1 MNDPSLAPAI
11 SQLIDLALAE
21 DLGPHGDITAQC
33 FVPDG
38 HRSLGRIV
46 ARQPLLISGTAI
58 ATEVF
63 SRIESALSVSI
74 QKNDGDEASAGETVL
89 TVTGPTRGILT
100 GERTALNFLQRL
112 CGVATQTREFVRRA
126 REANPEVRVLDTRKT
141 TPGWRLLE
149 KAAVKDGG
157 GTNHRIGL
165 FDASMVKDNH
175 LVAEDNAKAL
185 EAGIR
190 AVREQYPEA
199 AFIELEADRLDQ
211 VATFL
216 ELEGV
221 DVILLDNMSNDQLR
235 EAVALRDERAPGV
248 QLEASGGVN
257 LETIANIAATGVDAI
272 SVGALTHSAVA
283 ADLALDLETLPDA
296 E

>member
-1 MNDPSLAPAI
+1 MNDSSLAPAI

-33 FVPDG
+33 FVPG
-38 HRSLGRIV
+38 SHRSLGRIV

-58 ATEVF
+58 AAEVF
-63 SRIESALSVSI
+63 SRVEPELNVSI
-74 QKNDGDEASAGETVL
+74 QKNDGDEASPGETVL

-126 REANPEVRVLDTRKT
+126 RESNPEVRVLDTRKT

-175 LVAEDNAKAL
+175 LVAEDSAKAL

-211 VATFL
+211 AATFL
-216 ELEGV
+216 EFDGV

-257 LETIANIAATGVDAI
+257 LETIADIAATGVDAI
-272 SVGALTHSAVA
+272 SVGALTHSAIA